1 MFFVLHLA
9 LIIGVHP
16 PWTRHRAHRASLH
29 QQRESQEQRLRPGR
43 VAVVREQQKYLLQ
56 CRVGDTW
63 SPWKDQSRG
72 NGVLRG
78 EEVISAVLVGETGNC
93 CSQSGVHKGTESLKK
108 GANMELKY
116 QGGRNRFL
124 Q

>member
-1 MFFVLHLA
+1 MFFILHLA

-16 PWTRHRAHRASLH
+16 PWTRHGAHRASLR
-29 QQRESQEQRLRPGR
+29 QQRESQEQRLRPSG
-43 VAVVREQQKYLLQ
+43 VVVVREQQKYLLQ
-56 CRVGDTW
+56 CRVRDMW

-108 GANMELKY
+108 GANMEQKY
-116 QGGRNRFL
+116 QGAGNRFL
-124 Q
+124 K